1 MPRFESII
9 ENDFFNPDSS
19 HTHDGVNSKK
29 IKYSDLEGT
38 PSLDFIPNSAKGA
51 KSGVAPLDTNKKV
64 PKENLPTDTVYDINY
79 THTDNNFTNA
89 LKTKLDNIEANSQ
102 VNDIETIS
110 AGNTTLPITNKNV
123 DIPIATK
130 TQLGLIKVGRNLSV
144 TTDGVLSASGGTSGG
159 VGDTLPIGS
168 TVEWW
173 SEEIPENWLVCNGQA
188 VSRMEYEDLFNVL
201 GTTYGSGDGS
211 TTFNLP
217 NIQGRTLIGKSSEED
232 YSVLGK
238 SGGEKQHSLTVQEM
252 ATHSHSGSTGIA
264 KTSFMRMVEVP
275 GGNVANNHTVSNGS
289 GAYKDVGGGSSDFPG
304 ANHYHDFAT
313 NEVGEGKAFSIVQ
326 PYITTFYIIKA
337 KQSVPITSIVE
348 DTLNS
353 TSTTNALSANQ
364 GRILNNKIVANSDLI
379 SALQEDVIGVED
391 NMITSVKLNNTA
403 LPKTN
408 KEVNIPIASKT
419 QLGVFKVGEN
429 LTISEEGILSA
440 TGGGSGG
447 GNEVEVS
454 EQAPTEGT
462 VEIWVDLKEEY
473 GFSPTIQSE
482 LYYSEEGLG
491 TNIKLR
497 DNPLDYDYLLI
508 QYYTATD
515 QPIIN
520 GCKLIPIDV
529 HVDNSYNLNE
539 NYEDTDFS
547 YIYNARITL
556 TGIGIEFSS
565 NKTIKISNGRQAIEN
580 TPIIIYKVIGFK
592 K

>member
-1 MPRFESII
+1 MSTSMKDGLNYILQAINNLIEPKLDKLRYDKTYRAKVTAIAGGGLYEVQIKNTKYNVSYSGALSIG
-9 ENDFFNPDSS
+9 D
-19 HTHDGVNSKK
+19 VVKVK
-29 IKYSDLEGT
+29 
-38 PSLDFIPNSAKGA
+38 
-51 KSGVAPLDTNKKV
+51 APL
-64 PKENLPTDTVYDINY
+64 
-79 THTDNNFTNA
+79 NNFS
-89 LKTKLDNIEANSQ
+89 DIYIEGAQ
-102 VNDIETIS
+102 
-110 AGNTTLPITNKNV
+110 
-123 DIPIATK
+123 
-130 TQLGLIKVGRNLSV
+130 
-144 TTDGVLSASGGTSGG
+144 SGGGG
-159 VGDTLPIGS
+159 DYTVSDTLPIGAV
-168 TVEWW
+168 VEWYANN
-173 SEEIPENWLVCNGQA
+173 IPNNWLVCNGQA
-188 VSRMEYEDLFNVL
+188 VSRENYSELFGII
-201 GTTYGSGDGS
+201 GTQYGSGDGS

-217 NIQGRTLIGKSSEED
+217 NLKGRVPVGLDPDDTDFNSLGKIGGQKSED
-232 YSVLGK
+232 LRATVGATYNTTTRIGYVAAAKIPNINYSYSVLG
-238 SGGEKQHSLTVQEM
+238 SDVSSNIPASAVNHSTLVLTQD
-252 ATHSHSGSTGIA
+252 G
-264 KTSFMRMVEVP
+264 KNP
-275 GGNVANNHTVSNGS
+275 
-289 GAYKDVGGGSSDFPG
+289 SSL
-304 ANHYHDFAT
+304 
-313 NEVGEGKAFSIVQ
+313 Q
-326 PYITTFYIIKA
+326 PYLVSYFIIKA
-337 KQSVPITSIVE
+337 KQITPIIATVINN
-348 DTLNS
+348 LNS
-353 TSTTNALSANQ
+353 DSTIDALAANQ

-379 SALQEDVIGVED
+379 STLQEDVIGVED

-440 TGGGSGG
+440 TGGGGSS

-565 NKTIKISNGRQAIEN
+565 NKTIKISNGRQVIEN